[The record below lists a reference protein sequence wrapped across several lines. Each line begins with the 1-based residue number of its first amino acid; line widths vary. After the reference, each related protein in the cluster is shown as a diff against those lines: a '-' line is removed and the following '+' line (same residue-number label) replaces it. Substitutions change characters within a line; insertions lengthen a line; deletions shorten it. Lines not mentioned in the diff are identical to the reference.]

1 MTAVIGL
8 DLSLTAT
15 GLAAVTS
22 DGGFT
27 VTTVG
32 STGKRADTLTDRDR
46 RLVDLVRRIGLFLQE
61 WDDYTLAVIEG
72 PSVMSKGGSNWDRA
86 GLWWLTVQMLDP
98 ARTAVA
104 APTTVK
110 KWAAGRGNADKAA
123 VAVGVARLWPEA
135 EPTNDNEFDALA
147 MATMGA
153 QKLGLAVPSRAHHM
167 DALVKVAWPAD
178 LVVEVS
184 E

>member
-1 MTAVIGL
+1 MTVVIGL

-27 VTTVG
+27 VTTEG
-32 STGKRADTLTDRDR
+32 STGKRADTLADRDR
-46 RLVDLVRRIGLFLQE
+46 RLADLVRRIGLFIQD

-72 PSVMSKGGSNWDRA
+72 PAIMSQGGSNWDRA
-86 GLWWLTVQMLDP
+86 GLWWLTVQMLEP
-98 ARTAVA
+98 TRTAVA

-110 KWAAGRGNADKAA
+110 KWAAGKGNADKAA

-135 EPTNDNEFDALA
+135 EATNDNEWDALA
-147 MATMGA
+147 LATMGA
-153 QKLGLAVPSRAHHM
+153 QKLGLQVPSRAHHA
-167 DALVKVAWPAD
+167 DALAKVAWPAE
-178 LVVEVS
+178 LTEVDR
-184 E
+184 